1 MQKPTIL
8 VTGGAGYIGSHVVT
22 KLGEQGFNIVVVDN
36 LSTGREK
43 SVLFG
48 TLIKANLEDVAT
60 IDKVFSDYKPEA
72 VLHFAGSI
80 VVPESVS
87 KPLEYYSNNTANSH
101 RLLELCKKHKV
112 NRFVFS
118 STASVYGIPDVE
130 LVDEETPVNPINP
143 YGRSKLMTEWMLED
157 FAKTSDFNYIAL
169 RYFNVSGADLKGR
182 IGQCFPGA
190 THLIKV
196 SCEAALG
203 KRNMVNIFGTDYPTK
218 DGTGIRDYIHIEDLA
233 QAHVDAVNYLFKN
246 NQSHVLN
253 CGYGQGYSV
262 REVINM
268 VKKVSGVDF
277 KVEEAPRRPGDPPR
291 VVTKADK
298 IKKIIGFNPK
308 YNDLELIVKT
318 AFEWEKKI

>member
-8 VTGGAGYIGSHVVT
+8 VTGGAGYIGSHVVL
-22 KLGEQGFNIVVVDN
+22 KLGEQGFNIVIIDN

-43 SVLFG
+43 SILHG
-48 TLIKANLEDVAT
+48 KLIKADLADLPAV
-60 IDKVFSDYKPEA
+60 DKVFAEYKPDA
-72 VLHFAGSI
+72 VIHFAGSI

-101 RLLELCKKHKV
+101 RLLELCKKHNVK
-112 NRFVFS
+112 RFVFS

-130 LVDEETPVNPINP
+130 LVDESTPVSPINP

-157 FAKTSDFNYIAL
+157 YAKSSDFNYIAL
-169 RYFNVSGADLKGR
+169 RYFNVSGADIKGR

-203 KRNMVNIFGTDYPTK
+203 KRELVNIFGTDYPTK

-233 QAHVDAVNYLFKN
+233 QAHVDAIQYLLKN

-262 REVINM
+262 REVIEM
-268 VKKVSGVDF
+268 VKKVSGVNF
-277 KVEEAPRRPGDPPR
+277 KVIEAPRRPGDPPR